1 MLDIKNCLLVIID
14 IQDKLVK
21 AGFNGD
27 LCEEKAAKICKTANI
42 LNIPTIITEQY
53 PKGLGH
59 TTNAIMTNTADFAT
73 IIEKSSF
80 SAYSESEFHQELSKS
95 NKKQVI
101 IAGIELHICV
111 LQTAVDL
118 IKNGYEVFILKDACT
133 SRNKD
138 EFDTGI
144 ELLKQYGAKITCLE
158 IVLFQLLKTS
168 QNKHFKEIQALIK

>member
-1 MLDIKNCLLVIID
+1 MLDIENCLLVVID
-14 IQDKLVK
+14 IQDKLIK

-27 LCEEKAAKICKTANI
+27 LCGEKAAKICKAANI

-59 TTNAIMTNTADFAT
+59 TIDAIMINTADSAN
-73 IIEKSSF
+73 IIEKNSF
-80 SAYSESEFHQELSKS
+80 SAYSEGDFQQELSKS

-111 LQTAVDL
+111 LQTAIDL

-133 SRNKD
+133 SRNKN

-144 ELLKQYGAKITCLE
+144 ELLKQHGAKITCLE
-158 IVLFQLLKTS
+158 IALFQLLKTS
-168 QNKHFKEIQALIK
+168 KNQHFKEIQALIK